1 MPELGNENIEL
12 FKKQIGDH
20 TEKLALLMDNSSG
33 ELINETILG
42 RVCFANKLLE
52 GSSRML
58 GLSDW
63 SETLVILREFLEKI
77 NNGGWTWDENKSQVI
92 SEIIEIEE
100 RITDSISSPDF
111 EDNWNRTVFEGVK
124 KEIELLRVEYEQDVQ
139 STSISNNGSSDK
151 ESVYI
156 DPPHQMQSNKDDFN
170 VFEELTGL
178 FEYLRN
184 EFKSC
189 IDNNDLLD
197 QMTNEFEL
205 KFEESKFYMNLVG
218 SIINKITGRRG
229 HPSAEISS
237 KHLIDGIRDVVKI
250 YSQMKNRKI
259 VFNTNSDEFL
269 ISGEAASAFAEII
282 SNCISDIISLQI
294 DGEDDLTIK
303 VDVTC
308 EGSYLEVIVSD
319 DCKRYLK
326 GSEIDQDDPAAF
338 YKGLLFVRDI
348 LRAWG
353 GLLWVEPGRSK
364 DFRFKFTFPTDGDKT
379 DYHVFKAMGKEICIP
394 LRCMEEAGEFDPDKN
409 EIVFEDGRYYIDF
422 NSKKIQ
428 VFGMRELV
436 SEENNSLDESSNIII
451 VGSAEERIGIFS
463 NGPGYRFEGLKAQH
477 VEESWGSISRYSLQ
491 IGDLSCF
498 VLDVPMLFKRIEN
511 LRSLE
516 TEFVGSVS
524 G

>member
-1 MPELGNENIEL
+1 LPELGNENIEL

-20 TEKLALLMDNSSG
+20 TEKLTLLMDNSSG
-33 ELINETILG
+33 ELINERILG

-58 GLSDW
+58 GLSGW
-63 SETLVILREFLEKI
+63 SEALVSLRGFLEKV
-77 NNGGWTWDENKSQVI
+77 NNRGWTWDENKSQVI

-100 RITDSISSPDF
+100 RITHSISSPDF
-111 EDNWNRTVFEGVK
+111 QDNWDCAIFEGVK
-124 KEIELLRVEYEQDVQ
+124 REIDLLGVECEQDVQ
-139 STSISNNGSSDK
+139 SESISKSDSPGK

-156 DPPHQMQSNKDDFN
+156 DPPHQMQYNGDDFN

-197 QMTNEFEL
+197 QMANKFEL
-205 KFEESKFYMNLVG
+205 KFEESKFYMNLIG
-218 SIINKITGRRG
+218 SIINKMTGRRI
-229 HPSAEISS
+229 HSSAEISS
-237 KHLIDGIRDVVKI
+237 RHLIAGITEVVNI
-250 YSQMKNRKI
+250 YSKMKNRKI

-282 SNCISDIISLQI
+282 SNCISDIISLQT
-294 DGEDDLTIK
+294 DSEDDLTIE
-303 VDVTC
+303 VDIIC
-308 EGSYLEVIVSD
+308 EGSYLEVIVRD
-319 DCKRYLK
+319 DCKRYLE

-348 LRAWG
+348 LKDWG

-364 DFRFKFTFPTDGDKT
+364 EFRFKFTFPTGGDKT
-379 DYHVFKAMGKEICIP
+379 DYHVFKAMGNEICIP
-394 LRCMEEAGEFDPDKN
+394 SRSMEVAGEYDPDKN
-409 EIVFEDGRYYIDF
+409 EIAFEDGRYYIDF
-422 NSKKIQ
+422 NNRKIQ
-428 VFGMRELV
+428 VFGMRQLV
-436 SEENNSLDESSNIII
+436 SEEINSVDESSNIII
-451 VGSAEERIGIFS
+451 VGSAEKRIGIFS
-463 NGPGYRFEGLKAQH
+463 NDPGYRIEGLKAQH
-477 VEESWGSISRYSLQ
+477 VEESWGSVSRYSLQ
-491 IGDLSCF
+491 IGDLGCV
-498 VLDVPMLFKRIEN
+498 VLDIPMLFKRIDH